1 MLYEIKIGWE
11 NYKIIK
17 NCSCM
22 CRGNLEYLESLD
34 DKIIEYED
42 EEITY
47 IEANKIKKDSER
59 RKAIYNNRAEMFN
72 VIEDKRII
80 KYQKPSKHYQRN
92 KENKQKDK

>member
-1 MLYEIKIGWE
+1 MS
-11 NYKIIK
+11 
-17 NCSCM
+17 CSCTR
-22 CRGNLEYLESLD
+22 RGNLEYLERLD

-72 VIEDKRII
+72 VIEDK
-80 KYQKPSKHYQRN
+80 KNYQISKN
-92 KENKQKDK
+92 I

>member
-1 MLYEIKIGWE
+1 
-11 NYKIIK
+11 
-17 NCSCM
+17 M

-42 EEITY
+42 EKITY

-72 VIEDKRII
+72 VIEDK
-80 KYQKPSKHYQRN
+80 KNYQISKN
-92 KENKQKDK
+92 I